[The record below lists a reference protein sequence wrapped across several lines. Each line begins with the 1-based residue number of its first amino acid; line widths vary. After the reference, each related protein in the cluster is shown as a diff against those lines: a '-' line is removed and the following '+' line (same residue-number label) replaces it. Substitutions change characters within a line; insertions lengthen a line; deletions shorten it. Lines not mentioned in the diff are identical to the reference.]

1 MKKIMML
8 VVILIVAF
16 GCGKKEVEKKEV
28 LNIGITQIVE
38 HPSLDEI
45 RNGIIDTLAKEGFV
59 DGENIKIN
67 FQNAQGD
74 MANAQ
79 LIAKDFAE
87 KEDLIIAITTPSAQ
101 ASLNA
106 SNTKPIFF
114 SAVTDP
120 VAAGLNGKN
129 ITGTS
134 DATPIDKQL
143 ELAIEIFGELKSVGI
158 VYNLGEAN
166 SQVQVDKVNEL
177 ANKYGFEVK
186 TIGIN
191 SVNELAQGIDA
202 LEDVSIIYTP
212 VDNLLASGYPLIVSK
227 AKEKNIPV
235 LGAVTD
241 FVQKGAFGTEGI
253 NQYKIGVQT
262 ANMIVKYLN
271 GSANIEELP
280 FETIE
285 DTDLVLNTRVLEELG
300 VEVKAELKERATLI
314 K

>member
-280 FETIE
+280 FETIK
-285 DTDLVLNTRVLEELG
+285 DTDLVLNTKVLEELG

>member
-16 GCGKKEVEKKEV
+16 GCGKKEEVKKEV

-59 DGENIKIN
+59 DGDNIKIN

-106 SNTKPIFF
+106 SNSKPIFF

-120 VAAGLNGKN
+120 IAAGLSGDN

-134 DATPIDKQL
+134 DATPIDKQV
-143 ELAIEIFGELKSVGI
+143 ELAIEIFGKIETVGI

-166 SQVQVDKVNEL
+166 SQVQVDKMKEL
-177 ANKYGFEVK
+177 SSKYGFEVK

-191 SVNELAQGIDA
+191 SVNELAQSIDA
-202 LEDVSIIYTP
+202 LGNVSIMYTP

-235 LGAVTD
+235 LGAVAD
-241 FVQKGAFGTEGI
+241 FVEKGAFGTEGI

-262 ANMIVKYLN
+262 ANMIIKYLN
-271 GSANIEELP
+271 GVSNIKDLP

-285 DTDLVLNTRVLEELG
+285 DTDLVLNARVLEELG
-300 VEVKAELKERATLI
+300 VEVNEELIKRATI
-314 K
+314 VE